1 MRDLTQDEFQ
11 IKSAIA
17 NMLQNYTGDFRS
29 RVTASQISRMADRLT
44 IWGFSCLQIE
54 ETLEEIVN
62 VEDSQF
68 PTTTQIKKV
77 LNRKKTAV
85 GEVRKPDEQASKD
98 QAQYEEN
105 YKDLKRILGEETLT
119 RYIDFWH
126 KENMKDVDDIYAQIL
141 GQKCFARIALA
152 DLVLAN
158 GNPKRAIQ
166 KIREQNLRVKEQ
178 AEKDNSTR
186 FETKDYIYTRGKS
199 VKECSFKIK
208 ERA

>member
-1 MRDLTQDEFQ
+1 
-11 IKSAIA
+11 
-17 NMLQNYTGDFRS
+17 
-29 RVTASQISRMADRLT
+29 MADRLT
-44 IWGFSCLQIE
+44 IWGFNCLQIE

-85 GEVRKPDEQASKD
+85 GEFRKPDEQASKD